1 MHDLGGVEVL
11 DPAQQ
16 LVEEHLDVVGRE
28 VLGGDD
34 DFVEVAL
41 HQLGNEVDFLKK
53 VDVGGLKII
62 KILVNKIKKLKI
74 TSIPSKQSLVCSIN
88 VRKESFY

>member
-1 MHDLGGVEVL
+1 MDDSTTVKVL
-11 DPAQQ
+11 DTSED